1 MKWSASQAVE
11 QAETILRHRDIVGT
25 PCEGGMGLVNNKQS
39 KWKTAEPQ
47 YRRVMVQQE
56 IRDMKGKSSPNGQ
69 TIVIVGSQCRAAVK
83 ALGRAAERASSW
95 LWLKRDQENWKLS
108 NER

>member
-1 MKWSASQAVE
+1 
-11 QAETILRHRDIVGT
+11 
-25 PCEGGMGLVNNKQS
+25 MGLVNNKQS

-108 NER
+108 NEG